1 MEKAIKKDKT
11 MLAVGTKAP
20 EFSLPNQNGEQ
31 VSLSNFIGK
40 WVILYFYPKALTP
53 GCTVQACALAEHKN
67 ELDKLNAVAVGV
79 SADKDSLLKRFEE
92 KKELNFTL
100 LGDTSQNQQTLKLYE
115 AWGPKKF
122 MGREYDGIHR
132 ITYIIDPKGNI
143 AHTIEKVKTKTHHE
157 EVIEFLKGA

>member
-1 MEKAIKKDKT
+1 
-11 MLAVGTKAP
+11 MLNIGDKAP

-31 VSLSNFIGK
+31 ISLSELTGK

-67 ELDKLNAVAVGV
+67 ELDKLNAVAVGI
-79 SADKDSLLKRFEE
+79 SGDKQSLLKRFEE

-100 LGDTSQNQQTLKLYE
+100 LGDESENKDTMKAYH
-115 AWGPKKF
+115 AWGLKKF

-132 ITYIIDPKGNI
+132 ITYIINPEGNI
-143 AHTIEKVKTKTHHE
+143 AHTMPKVKTKTHHE
-157 EVIEFLKGA
+157 DVINTLKELQK